1 MRTTRL
7 SRVLTLLT
15 LATLIVSCGGKR
27 VLVTTPARIDL
38 RPYGRLGLVTF
49 TVENAKGNLHEFAT
63 TRFAENLLA
72 AQPGIEVL
80 ELGNMDTLMQ
90 RLGERELGIATAQEL
105 GKRYGVGAVFAGHLK
120 ITNPQASGG
129 IAGLVT
135 PHLEATVRTDLA
147 VRLLSAQS
155 GGTVWRSS
163 AWATQKVGGVSIVG
177 GQLNFGARDP
187 KTAYGP
193 MVNTIVNIATE
204 DLRPTSMWVKQ

>member
-1 MRTTRL
+1 MRLMKNWSCALVILAGTACA
-7 SRVLTLLT
+7 SHRVLMPP
-15 LATLIVSCGGKR
+15 R
-27 VLVTTPARIDL
+27 MDL
-38 RPYGRLGLVTF
+38 HPYPRLGLVTF

-63 TRFAENLLA
+63 ERFSEDVLA

-80 ELGNMDTLMQ
+80 ELGAQDTLMQ

-105 GKRYGVGAVFAGHLK
+105 GRQRGVAAVFAGHLK
-120 ITNPQASGG
+120 ITNPTASGG

-135 PHLEATVRTDLA
+135 PHLEATVRVDLT

-163 AWATQKVGGVSIVG
+163 AWATQKVGGVSVVG
-177 GQLNFGARDP
+177 GQLNFSARDP

-193 MVNTIVNIATE
+193 LVNRLIELVTE
-204 DLRPTSMWVKQ
+204 DFRSTWVRQ

>member
-1 MRTTRL
+1 MSSTNRW
-7 SRVLTLLT
+7 SLL
-15 LATLIVSCGGKR
+15 LVAASGIACAGHR
-27 VLVTTPARIDL
+27 VLVPPRMDL
-38 RPYGRLGLVTF
+38 HPYPRLGLVTF

-63 TRFAENLLA
+63 ERFSEDVLA

-80 ELGNMDTLMQ
+80 ELGTQDTLLE
-90 RLGERELGIATAQEL
+90 RTGERELGIVTAQEL
-105 GKRYGVGAVFAGHLK
+105 GRRHGVAAVFAGHLK
-120 ITNPQASGG
+120 ITNPTASGG

-135 PHLEATVRTDLA
+135 PHLEATVRVDLT

-177 GQLNFGARDP
+177 GQLNFSARDP

-193 MVNTIVNIATE
+193 LVNRLIELVTE
-204 DLRPTSMWVKQ
+204 DFRSTWVKQ